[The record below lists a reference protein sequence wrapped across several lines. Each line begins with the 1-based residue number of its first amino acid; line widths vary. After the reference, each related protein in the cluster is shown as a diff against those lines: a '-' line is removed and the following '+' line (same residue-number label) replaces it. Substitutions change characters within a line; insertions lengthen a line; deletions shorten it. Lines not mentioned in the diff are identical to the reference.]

1 MIKGLYA
8 LPPDVGAY
16 LARIGLAPEDFRR
29 AMHLELPPSPTDYSI
44 PHTKES
50 LDLLVHAHLFHV
62 PFENIDGY
70 DLHREVS
77 LEIPDIFDK
86 IVTRPPRRLLL

>member
-44 PHTKES
+44 PHTKS
-50 LDLLVHAHLFHV
+50 RWISWYTHICFMCPLKTSTGTICTGKSRWKSRTFL
-62 PFENIDGY
+62 
-70 DLHREVS
+70 
-77 LEIPDIFDK
+77 
-86 IVTRPPRRLLL
+86 TRLSPPPRRLLL

>member
-29 AMHLELPPSPTDYSI
+29 AMDPELPPSHTDYSI
-44 PHTKES
+44 PHTK
-50 LDLLVHAHLFHV
+50 
-62 PFENIDGY
+62 
-70 DLHREVS
+70 
-77 LEIPDIFDK
+77 
-86 IVTRPPRRLLL
+86 

>member
-29 AMHLELPPSPTDYSI
+29 AMHPELPPSPTGKSRWKSR
-44 PHTKES
+44 TF
-50 LDLLVHAHLFHV
+50 L
-62 PFENIDGY
+62 
-70 DLHREVS
+70 
-77 LEIPDIFDK
+77 
-86 IVTRPPRRLLL
+86 TRLSPAAEAATALS

>member
-29 AMHLELPPSPTDYSI
+29 AMHPELPPSPTDYSI

-62 PFENIDGY
+62 PFENIDGTICTGKS
-70 DLHREVS
+70 RWKS
-77 LEIPDIFDK
+77 RTF
-86 IVTRPPRRLLL
+86 

>member
-16 LARIGLAPEDFRR
+16 LARIGLAPEDYRR
-29 AMHLELPPSPTDYSI
+29 AMHPELPLSPSDYSV

-50 LDLLVHAHLFHV
+50 LDLCTC
-62 PFENIDGY
+62 GW
-70 DLHREVS
+70 
-77 LEIPDIFDK
+77 
-86 IVTRPPRRLLL
+86 